1 MSRYR
6 VRLKCW
12 VKVWNNS
19 QPLISWR
26 IFPFFITLE
35 TIMVG
40 FELTSFTLGVLMTFF
55 ARFANLKVWS
65 VSPWHAAEGDTAAS
79 ITLRQF
85 PPKQSFK
92 IHVRAYKKKGMKFQ
106 LTMVSNHYIGDGQY
120 HFKQTT
126 LAMTAFLFF
135 NYLFI
140 VKGLTL
146 ENPSLLFPSG
156 LFKKFPI
163 YSTFK
168 ILQCT
173 YTNVL
178 LKKMRILDSDTCTF
192 CNRFKED
199 IEHLFFNC
207 PLSLSFWRDF
217 EAPSV
222 EHEYKWD
229 Y

>member
-1 MSRYR
+1 MKPVRAGENCPIKLVHNNILIVVLTTMQRKETYMGIRPFYNGDVFMVRSHGYALKRWRDAYITFSFKSRFRVNILMSRYR

-106 LTMVSNHYIGDGQY
+106 LTAVSNHYIGDGQY

-126 LAMTAFLFF
+126 RAMTAF
-135 NYLFI
+135 FI
-140 VKGLTL
+140 
-146 ENPSLLFPSG
+146 F
-156 LFKKFPI
+156 
-163 YSTFK
+163 
-168 ILQCT
+168 
-173 YTNVL
+173 
-178 LKKMRILDSDTCTF
+178 
-192 CNRFKED
+192 
-199 IEHLFFNC
+199 
-207 PLSLSFWRDF
+207 
-217 EAPSV
+217 
-222 EHEYKWD
+222 
-229 Y
+229 

>member
-6 VRLKCW
+6 VRLKSW

-19 QPLISWR
+19 HPLISWR
-26 IFPFFITLE
+26 IFPFCVTLE
-35 TIMVG
+35 TILVG
-40 FELTSFTLGVLMTFF
+40 SELTSFTLGVLMTFF

-65 VSPWHAAEGDTAAS
+65 VSSWHAAEGDTAAS

-92 IHVRAYKKKGMKFQ
+92 IHVRAYKKREWSF
-106 LTMVSNHYIGDGQY
+106 N
-120 HFKQTT
+120 FT
-126 LAMTAFLFF
+126 LANDCFLFF

-156 LFKKFPI
+156 LFKKFSI

-168 ILQCT
+168 ILT
-173 YTNVL
+173 YF
-178 LKKMRILDSDTCTF
+178 LKK
-192 CNRFKED
+192 
-199 IEHLFFNC
+199 
-207 PLSLSFWRDF
+207 
-217 EAPSV
+217 
-222 EHEYKWD
+222 
-229 Y
+229 